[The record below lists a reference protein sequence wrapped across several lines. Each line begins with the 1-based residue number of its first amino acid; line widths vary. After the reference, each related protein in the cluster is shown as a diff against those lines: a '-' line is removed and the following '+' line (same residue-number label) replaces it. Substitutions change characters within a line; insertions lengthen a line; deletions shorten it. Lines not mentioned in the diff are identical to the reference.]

1 LVAQIWG
8 TNPEK
13 FAETARIISE
23 EGEFDGIDIN
33 LGCPAKKIV
42 KQGGCS
48 ALIAFPDQ
56 AKEIIYATQE
66 ASSVP
71 VSVKT
76 RIGLKSIIT
85 EEWISHLLETKPT
98 LITIHGRIQK
108 QQSEGDANWDEVKKA
123 VQLRDQL
130 NPETLIHGNGDVWSY
145 QMGLDY
151 AEKYGVEG
159 IMVGRGIFKDP
170 WFFNDSITERTPE
183 ERLSLLWNHA
193 KLFTDTWTNEKN
205 FAILKRF
212 FKIYTSDFY
221 GAANIRAKLMETN
234 SIDDVKNILDTS
246 DYQIDLE

>member
-1 LVAQIWG
+1 MKVL
-8 TNPEK
+8 E
-13 FAETARIISE
+13 
-23 EGEFDGIDIN
+23 
-33 LGCPAKKIV
+33 LGCGWGSFAK
-42 KQGGCS
+42 
-48 ALIAFPDQ
+48 
-56 AKEIIYATQE
+56 YA
-66 ASSVP
+66 
-71 VSVKT
+71 
-76 RIGLKSIIT
+76 
-85 EEWISHLLETKPT
+85 
-98 LITIHGRIQK
+98 
-108 QQSEGDANWDEVKKA
+108 
-123 VQLRDQL
+123 
-130 NPETLIHGNGDVWSY
+130 
-145 QMGLDY
+145 